1 MGFRSSSPR
10 KRPTARNT
18 QQRERGRRSQGLR
31 HLPRLPLLCKPTL
44 HAVQLRFYGLQIE
57 DRFVRP
63 AASFFGILFRLSIDT
78 FVSSS
83 RVSSLAGFML
93 SRCCRQDFI
102 RFVLALYYWQSL
114 VVGGTFID
122 LLCSAIQEAQLGVGV
137 WEPAAAAAARC
148 CCMSLFCLLDVPG
161 VFCWS
166 NILVE

>member
-1 MGFRSSSPR
+1 MGFHSSSPR

-18 QQRERGRRSQGLR
+18 QQGERRRRCRGFR
-31 HLPRLPLLCKPTL
+31 HLPRLPLLCKPTRC
-44 HAVQLRFYGLQIE
+44 AVQLRLCGLHLV
-57 DRFVRP
+57 DRFGRR
-63 AASFFGILFRLSIDT
+63 ASSFFAILFRLSIDT
-78 FVSSS
+78 F
-83 RVSSLAGFML
+83 
-93 SRCCRQDFI
+93 DFI
-102 RFVLALYYWQSL
+102 RFLLALYYWQSL

-166 NILVE
+166 NTLVEKILTLLLL